1 MPQTVLT
8 TLIIPFY
15 KSETKTWI
23 QFSKVTQLIIQ
34 AWPLKG
40 LRLKKKKINQKKK
53 NELKMMEKEFWK
65 TYFLIC
71 LKL

>member
-15 KSETKTWI
+15 KSETKTWS
-23 QFSKVTQLIIQ
+23 QFSKITQLIIQ
-34 AWPLKG
+34 AWPLKEF
-40 LRLKKKKINQKKK
+40 KAQEKK
-53 NELKMMEKEFWK
+53 NYELKMMEKEFWK

-71 LKL
+71 LKW